1 MKDSAEISRQ
11 TEAALAHHSEAF
23 GKVDI
28 DDVLSDYTEESM
40 LFTPTAS
47 WKTRRP
53 ISVAPL
59 GRSGFRLLDDQL
71 HQLAQRRVVAKPHLR
86 AHLQFLEF

>member
-23 GKVDI
+23 GKADI

-47 WKTRRP
+47 WKTRRRSVSP
-53 ISVAPL
+53 PWAAQDFGCSMISSISWPSA
-59 GRSGFRLLDDQL
+59 G
-71 HQLAQRRVVAKPHLR
+71 
-86 AHLQFLEF
+86 